1 MIDIHNTSQL
11 QNALN
16 KLDPNAK
23 PLWGKMLPQH
33 IIEHLA
39 MAVKIS
45 TGKINSK
52 FYNTVEEAEKI
63 KSRIIHSS
71 MELTQGIKNPILGD
85 EPPALE
91 HATITDAI
99 AQLFNEIEHFKSY
112 YEKNP
117 TAKHTQP
124 RMGELNHKEWLTLH
138 NKHFAHHF
146 NQYDLLK

>member
-1 MIDIHNTSQL
+1 MIDIHNTTQL
-11 QNALN
+11 QNTLN
-16 KLDPNAK
+16 KFDSNAK
-23 PLWGKMLPQH
+23 PLWGKMSPQH

-52 FYNTVEEAEKI
+52 FYSTVEEAEKI
-63 KSRIIHSS
+63 KGRLIHSP
-71 MELTQGIKNPILGD
+71 MELTPGIKNPILGD
-85 EPPALE
+85 EPPALRY
-91 HATITDAI
+91 ANLNTAI
-99 AQLFNEIEHFKSY
+99 EELHNEINYFKEY

-124 RMGELNHKEWLTLH
+124 RMGDLDHNEWLTLH

-146 NQYDLLK
+146 NQYGLLN